1 MSYQN
6 DKSGISCAEFDARL
20 TDALDGVLSGREL
33 EEFRAHVEA
42 CTDCGPMYQQV
53 SGGMQMLKSLEEVE
67 PPANLVHNILAKTS
81 RREER
86 AVATVPGQP
95 VSWGRRVADL
105 ISPQLA
111 PALANVSFRGMM
123 QPRFAMTLAMTFF
136 SISLILN
143 AAGIRVKDIKQ
154 LDLRPNAI
162 ATSASLTYHETTARV
177 VKYYENIRF
186 FYEFE
191 TRVRELKNA
200 ATSDGQST
208 PAPAGEQ
215 QKKKDG
221 KTDSND
227 SSQNPPREQNEKYS
241 LERSAEVLAK
251 LEDGDVPAAVNLELE
266 GRAS

>member
-1 MSYQN
+1 MTYEI
-6 DKSGISCAEFDARL
+6 KSGGSGSVQCADFDARL
-20 TDALDGVLSGREL
+20 ADFLDAAMTGAEL
-33 EEFRAHVEA
+33 EAFRAHAEA
-42 CTDCGPMYQQV
+42 CMECGPLFTQAKA
-53 SGGMQMLKSLEEVE
+53 GMEALRSLPEMDA
-67 PPANLVHNILAKTS
+67 PANLVHNILA
-81 RREER
+81 
-86 AVATVPGQP
+86 ATTY
-95 VSWGRRVADL
+95 ADRKAT
-105 ISPQLA
+105 A
-111 PALANVSFRGMM
+111 PALAAAPTNWWQRLAERATPAARALL
-123 QPRFAMTLAMTFF
+123 QPRLAMTAAMAFF
-136 SISLILN
+136 SISMLMN
-143 AAGIRVKDIKQ
+143 VAGITWKDLKH
-154 LDLRPNAI
+154 LDLRPSALT
-162 ATSASLTYHETTARV
+162 TSASIQYHETTAKV

>member
-53 SGGMQMLKSLEEVE
+53 SGGIQMLKSLEEVE

-81 RREER
+81 QREQR
-86 AVATVPGQP
+86 VVATVPGQP
-95 VSWGRRVADL
+95 VSWGRRVADF
-105 ISPQLA
+105 ISPSLA
-111 PALANVSFRGMM
+111 PAFANISFRGMM
-123 QPRFAMTLAMTFF
+123 QPRFAMITAMTFF
-136 SISLILN
+136 SISVTLS
-143 AAGIRVKDIKQ
+143 AAGIRVKDIKN

-186 FYEFE
+186 LNEWE
-191 TRVRELKNA
+191 SRLKAVKSSSTEEDNKQEQKRPADDNSSERKKQQREEKDVNYRLQQGMDFLA
-200 ATSDGQST
+200 VHFIQT
-208 PAPAGEQ
+208 PAFGPAT
-215 QKKKDG
+215 DG
-221 KTDSND
+221 
-227 SSQNPPREQNEKYS
+227 R
-241 LERSAEVLAK
+241 
-251 LEDGDVPAAVNLELE
+251 
-266 GRAS
+266 

>member
-42 CTDCGPMYQQV
+42 CMECGPMYQQV
-53 SGGMQMLKSLEEVE
+53 SRGMEMLKSLEEVE

-81 RREER
+81 QRGER
-86 AVATVPGQP
+86 AVATAPGQP
-95 VSWGRRVADL
+95 VGWGRRIADF
-105 ISPQLA
+105 ISPSLA
-111 PALANVSFRGMM
+111 PAFANINFRGMM

-162 ATSASLTYHETTARV
+162 ATSASLTYHETTAKV

-186 FYEFE
+186 LNEWE
-191 TRVRELKNA
+191 SRLKAVSNSSSDDDNKRQQEQKRPDDNSSERKKQQREEKDVNYSLQQGIDFLAVNFIH
-200 ATSDGQST
+200 T
-208 PAPAGEQ
+208 PAFGPA
-215 QKKKDG
+215 
-221 KTDSND
+221 T
-227 SSQNPPREQNEKYS
+227 
-241 LERSAEVLAK
+241 ERK
-251 LEDGDVPAAVNLELE
+251 
-266 GRAS
+266 